1 MKWTRLFCCLLFATF
16 TYSLL
21 SVDAQAATLQVGPGK
36 PFATPCAAIAAA
48 AAGDTIQIDSAGN
61 YAGDVCQWNTNGLT
75 LIGVGSGRAV
85 LNASGKSSQGKA
97 IWVISGNDNTVENI
111 EFTGASVVDLNGAG
125 IRAEGS
131 NLTIRNCY
139 FHDNQEGILTDGGPS
154 TILIEFSEFS
164 HNGAG
169 DGFSHNLYIGNVS
182 RFIFR
187 YNYSHGAVIGHLL
200 KSRAAQNEIYYNRL
214 SDEATG
220 TASYDIDLPNGGRSF
235 IVGNLIEK
243 GPNAQNSALVSYQEE
258 GANSGNPTHELFVVN
273 NTMVNDFGRG
283 TFVVVDSSVAVPAV
297 IKNNIFQGSGS
308 VTTQANAVVANN
320 FSGNAKLANP
330 ASFDYHL
337 LAGSLAIDAGADPGS
352 GAGVSL
358 APLSQ
363 YVHPA
368 CAEGRA
374 TTGTA
379 IDIGAYEFNGGN
391 GTPPPSAPSRCG
403 TPPPPPPPAPSVTL
417 VPAALTFAP
426 QTLNTAS
433 AAKNVTLTNTGNAP
447 LAISGIAIPVG
458 SDFSQTNT
466 CSSSLAAGSNCSISV
481 VFTPTATGNRSS
493 SFAVTD
499 NASGSPHSV
508 TLSGS
513 GVSTAPV
520 VSLAPASL
528 SFPSRLPGTT
538 SPAQQLTLTN
548 TGNAAL
554 NISAVTSSGDFAQ
567 SNNCPTNLGA
577 AASCAISVT
586 FTPTAGGTRT
596 GTLTVTD
603 DASGSPQKV
612 SLTGTGQAPA
622 PGISLSPTALAF
634 AAVLVGSSAAAQ
646 PVKVTNTG
654 SGALGISSVTAGGDF
669 SQTNTCGS
677 SLGGGANCSITV
689 TFKPSAGGSR
699 SGTLSISDNATGSPQ
714 TVGLSGTGLDF
725 SLSASPNSATVNAGQ
740 PAGFNLAIS
749 PDGGFNSVVSLACT
763 GAPSGSTCV
772 ITPAS
777 VTPSGVTT
785 VAVSV
790 TTASR
795 SFVIPQVPLSGLPAT
810 TLPILSLLFACAS
823 LLACFLHKR
832 NRIALGFC
840 TVLLLVALAGS
851 GCVGLGTRISP
862 PPSTGSGTPAG
873 TYQIKIAGT
882 SGGLSH
888 NISFTLN
895 VN

>member
-1 MKWTRLFCCLLFATF
+1 
-16 TYSLL
+16 
-21 SVDAQAATLQVGPGK
+21 VDAQAATLQVGPGK
-36 PFATPCAAIAAA
+36 PFAVPCAAIAAA

-61 YAGDVCQWNTNGLT
+61 YAGDVCQWNTSGLT

-85 LNASGKSSQGKA
+85 LNAAGKSSQGKA
-97 IWVISGNDNTVENI
+97 IWVISGNNNTVENI

-214 SDEATG
+214 SDEGTG

-283 TFVVVDSSVAVPAV
+283 TFVVVDGSVAIPAV
-297 IKNNIFQGSGS
+297 IKNNVFQGSGS
-308 VTTQANAVVANN
+308 VTTQASAVVANN
-320 FSGNAKLANP
+320 FSGNAKLVNP
-330 ASFDYHL
+330 VSFDYHL
-337 LAGSLAIDAGADPGS
+337 LSGSPAIDAGADPGS

-358 APLSQ
+358 APVFQ
-363 YVHPA
+363 YTHPA

-391 GTPPPSAPSRCG
+391 STPPPSAPSRCG
-403 TPPPPPPPAPSVTL
+403 APPPPPPPAPSVTL
-417 VPAALTFAP
+417 APAALTFSP
-426 QTLNTAS
+426 QTLHTAS
-433 AAKNVTLTNTGNAP
+433 PAQNVTLTNTGNAA
-447 LAISGIAIPVG
+447 LVVSSIAIPVG

-466 CSSSLAAGSNCSISV
+466 CSSSLAAGSSCTISV
-481 VFTPTATGNRSS
+481 VFTPTVAGSRSS
-493 SFAVTD
+493 SLVVTD

-513 GVSTAPV
+513 GVSTAPI
-520 VSLAPASL
+520 VSLSPTSL
-528 SFPSRLPGTT
+528 SFPSRRPGTT
-538 SPAQQLTLTN
+538 SPAQQVTLTN

-554 NISAVTSSGDFAQ
+554 NISGVTSSGDFAQ
-567 SNNCPTNLGA
+567 SNSCGANLSVG
-577 AASCAISVT
+577 ASCAFSVT

-596 GTLTVTD
+596 GTLSVTD
-603 DASGSPQKV
+603 DAPASPQNV
-612 SLTGTGQAPA
+612 TLTGTGQAPA

-634 AAVLVGSSAAAQ
+634 SAALVGSSTAAQ

-654 SGALGISSVTAGGDF
+654 SGTLSISSVTAGGDF
-669 SQTNTCGS
+669 SQTNTCGA
-677 SLGGGANCSITV
+677 SLAGGANCSISV
-689 TFKPSAGGSR
+689 TFKPSVGGNR

-740 PAGFNLAIS
+740 PSGFNLAIS
-749 PDGGFNSVVSLACT
+749 PDGGFNNAVSLACT

-772 ITPAS
+772 LTPAS

-790 TTASR
+790 TTTAR
-795 SFVIPQVPLSGLPAT
+795 SFIIPEVPFRAPPPST
-810 TLPILSLLFACAS
+810 VPILSSIIACAALLTCVPRNRKRIVWGFCFM
-823 LLACFLHKR
+823 LLA
-832 NRIALGFC
+832 
-840 TVLLLVALAGS
+840 VLAGG
-851 GCVGLGTRISP
+851 GCVGLGSKISP
-862 PPSTGSGTPAG
+862 PPPGSGTPAG
-873 TYQIKIAGT
+873 TYQIKITGT
-882 SGGLSH
+882 SGSLNH
-888 NISFTLN
+888 NVSFTLK